1 MPEQA
6 CPGMSLAGVRHD
18 EASKR
23 HSSQEGESACKPG
36 SVKDNHSSG
45 MYVAIHLLR
54 PTRGQCGQHYRPLI
68 WPCSRRGLPC
78 RACCQPRGAL
88 LPHHFTLTR
97 PGTGRAVY
105 FLLHFPSARAAQ
117 ELPGALPMW
126 SPDFPLPQP
135 AWLNQ
140 AVTAAIARLTPGYIL
155 VRNRTVCHLR
165 HSRARLS
172 DYMVVPIL

>member
-1 MPEQA
+1 MDSSFPRKRESSEILCRPLGDPLYYWMPEQA

-18 EASKR
+18 EESKR
-23 HSSQEGESACKPG
+23 NSSHEWESACKPG

-54 PTRGQCGQHYRPLI
+54 PTRGQCGPHYHPLI

-97 PGTGRAVY
+97 PQLPAGRYIFCCTFRRLAPPRNY
-105 FLLHFPSARAAQ
+105 LAPCPCGARTFL
-117 ELPGALPMW
+117 
-126 SPDFPLPQP
+126 
-135 AWLNQ
+135 
-140 AVTAAIARLTPGYIL
+140 Y
-155 VRNRTVCHLR
+155 RNR
-165 HSRARLS
+165 
-172 DYMVVPIL
+172 PG

>member
-1 MPEQA
+1 MDSSFPL
-6 CPGMSLAGVRHD
+6 SLVPRPP
-18 EASKR
+18 R
-23 HSSQEGESACKPG
+23 HSRAGGNPVKHRVAPGATLYIAGCRNKHAPACRWPGSGMTRKAGNSYQEWESACKPG

-54 PTRGQCGQHYRPLI
+54 PTRGQCGPHYHPLI

-78 RACCQPRGAL
+78 RACCQARGAL

-126 SPDFPLPQP
+126 SPDFPLP
-135 AWLNQ
+135 
-140 AVTAAIARLTPGYIL
+140 
-155 VRNRTVCHLR
+155 
-165 HSRARLS
+165 
-172 DYMVVPIL
+172 

>member
-1 MPEQA
+1 MESSLIASILGRNPTGSYAVQIGYPADLSRECGNPVKYRVA
-6 CPGMSLAGVRHD
+6 PWATLYITGCRNESGMTGKAGD
-18 EASKR
+18 TG
-23 HSSQEGESACKPG
+23 SQERESACKPG

-97 PGTGRAVY
+97 RQLPAGRYIFCCTFRRLAPPRNY
-105 FLLHFPSARAAQ
+105 LAPCPYGARTFLC
-117 ELPGALPMW
+117 
-126 SPDFPLPQP
+126 
-135 AWLNQ
+135 
-140 AVTAAIARLTPGYIL
+140 
-155 VRNRTVCHLR
+155 RNR
-165 HSRARLS
+165 
-172 DYMVVPIL
+172 PG